1 MQVITPVFPS
11 LKELSQEGQLGRQKI
26 NQYTHYLMIPI
37 AFLQG
42 WGQISILQ
50 SSFGGQVIEGSG
62 FGQGNFVAFTS
73 ILLTMTAGT
82 AFLVWLGEL
91 VTEKGIGNGISL
103 IIFAGIVSSLPSIIG
118 QGALSSQLFQLT
130 LLVAIAY

>member
-1 MQVITPVFPS
+1 MALRNLPAALGVYPYITASIIMQVITPVIPS
-11 LKELSQEGQLGRQKI
+11 LKELSQEGHSSRQI

-62 FGQGNFVAFTS
+62 FGNLYFFYFYIAYHDT
-73 ILLTMTAGT
+73 GT

-91 VTEKGIGNGISL
+91 VTEK
-103 IIFAGIVSSLPSIIG
+103 
-118 QGALSSQLFQLT
+118 ALGME
-130 LLVAIAY
+130 YH